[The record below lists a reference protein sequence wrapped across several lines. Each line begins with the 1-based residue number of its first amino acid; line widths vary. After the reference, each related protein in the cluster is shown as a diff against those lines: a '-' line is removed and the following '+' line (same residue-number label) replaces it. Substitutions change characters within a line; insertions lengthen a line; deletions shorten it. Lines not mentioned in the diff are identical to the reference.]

1 MHAFAFVSPFVT
13 EYAKKRSVNMIETAL
28 PHLGE
33 EHHESVFALT
43 EWLTQ
48 LFSNKPREYNKTLW
62 THVDEQFPLI
72 SKQANDLL
80 YDLYYG
86 VHVPWEGLN
95 YTGNL
100 EAFEFP
106 SKIKGGTRRTLNR
119 RKLSSR

>member
-1 MHAFAFVSPFVT
+1 MHAFAFVNPFVT
-13 EYAKKRSVNMIETAL
+13 EYAKKKSVGLIETAL

-33 EHHESVFALT
+33 RHESVFALT

-48 LFSNKPREYNKTLW
+48 LFSNKPREYNKILW

-72 SKQANDLL
+72 SKQTNDLL

-86 VHVPWEGLN
+86 VHVPWEGFN
-95 YTGNL
+95 YTGDL

-106 SKIKGGTRRTLNR
+106 KIRGGSRRTLNR